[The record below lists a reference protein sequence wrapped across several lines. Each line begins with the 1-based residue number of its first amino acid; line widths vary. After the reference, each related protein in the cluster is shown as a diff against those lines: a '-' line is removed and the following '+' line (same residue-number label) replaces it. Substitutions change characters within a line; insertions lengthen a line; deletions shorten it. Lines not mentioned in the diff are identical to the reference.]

1 MSCPRHRVGT
11 GTWPSTRV
19 YLPYGASRAYGSVA
33 RLSESSIGWVL
44 PKLWT
49 EIAQAILNQSLGLVH
64 ALDSFNR
71 QATDLVTQTR
81 TAVGISTRLGRPA
94 SITQ

>member
-1 MSCPRHRVGT
+1 MSCPRHCVGT

-19 YLPYGASRAYGSVA
+19 YLPYGASRAYGLVT

-44 PKLWT
+44 SKLWT
-49 EIAQAILNQSLGLVH
+49 EIVQAVLNQSLGLVY

-71 QATDLVTQTR
+71 QATHIVTQKC
-81 TAVGISTRLGRPA
+81 TAGGTSTRFGRPA